1 MEEVASPTSPPAPA
15 DLLLPCPECD
25 LVVSVGDPAPGQRL
39 SCPRCAHP
47 LVRHTLTDQTSPAL
61 AVTALVLL
69 LVALATPYIGF
80 GKSGLSETMSLLDA
94 ATRLVAFHDPL
105 LGALVFATIVVL
117 PGCFLLAL
125 LWVQF
130 SLAGAP
136 PGGSAPRPL
145 PGTALLLRNL
155 PRWRPWVMADVFA
168 IGALI
173 SLIKIAGIADVK
185 LLSGFWAYAGFAL
198 MLLFT
203 LQRFQPLLLWAR
215 LSGPPH
221 PPAQARPGVTA
232 ARQGL
237 VGCEAC
243 GQLQPLGQHRCQRCA
258 AHLHPRHTD
267 SLQRTWAL
275 LITAALCCF
284 PAHLYPIMI
293 TTSLG
298 SAQPSTIIAGV
309 LQFMQ
314 HGDWP
319 IAMVIFVAS
328 VLIPFGKILT
338 LAWLCLS
345 CRRLTPGNLASQMRL
360 YRITE
365 WIGRWSMIDVFVVA
379 IVVAL
384 VRLGNILSIEPG
396 PAGLAFAGVVV
407 FTMLAALAF
416 DPRLIWDQ
424 QQQWNPST
432 PEQPTLQQERHAHE
446 QNTRFQ

>member
-1 MEEVASPTSPPAPA
+1 MEDAAPPTSPPASA

-25 LVVSVGDPAPGQRL
+25 LVVSVGEPAPGQRL

-47 LVRHTLTDQTSPAL
+47 LVRHTFTDQTSPAL

-117 PGCFLLAL
+117 PGAFLLAL
-125 LWVQF
+125 LWVQL
-130 SLAGAP
+130 SLANTP
-136 PGGSAPRPL
+136 PGGTAPHPL
-145 PGTALLLRNL
+145 PGTTLLMRTL
-155 PRWRPWVMADVFA
+155 PRWRPWIMADVFA

-198 MLLFT
+198 LLLFT

-215 LSGPPH
+215 LHGHPH
-221 PPAQARPGVTA
+221 PPEGARAGLTA
-232 ARQGL
+232 SRQGL

-243 GQLQPLGQHRCQRCA
+243 GQLQPLGQHHCQRCGA
-258 AHLHPRHTD
+258 RLHPRHTN

-309 LQFMQ
+309 LLFVQ

-319 IAMVIFVAS
+319 IALVIFVAS

-384 VRLGNILSIEPG
+384 VRLGNVLSIEPG
-396 PAGLAFAGVVV
+396 PGGLAFAGVVV
-407 FTMLAALAF
+407 FTMLAALTF

-432 PEQPTLQQERHAHE
+432 LEQERQTHE